1 MSGWTYHRCRDWS
14 EIIDFEEGQAN
25 LSIAFDRT
33 ERKILDRELRE
44 AKETAELANRTKS
57 EFLPNMSHELRT
69 PLNAIGGFS
78 QAMQS
83 GIGGL
88 LTDKQRE
95 YLKDIQSS
103 GDHLL
108 DLINDVLDLSRVE
121 LGELELSDDS
131 VDLADCMNV
140 CVRMFNERK
149 HVARLEIEATGL
161 AGLPLIRCDS
171 RKIKQVLLNLLSNA
185 FKFTD
190 RGDQIVVDA
199 GVMADGAAF
208 FQVSDTGIG
217 MSPEEVEI
225 ALAVFGQVES
235 GMDRNF
241 DGTGLG
247 LPLGKS
253 LIEARGGR
261 FEIESTPGVG
271 TKVKVILPPE
281 RVIQRARRAS

>member
-121 LGELELSDDS
+121 P
-131 VDLADCMNV
+131 
-140 CVRMFNERK
+140 RR
-149 HVARLEIEATGL
+149 T
-161 AGLPLIRCDS
+161 
-171 RKIKQVLLNLLSNA
+171 
-185 FKFTD
+185 
-190 RGDQIVVDA
+190 
-199 GVMADGAAF
+199 
-208 FQVSDTGIG
+208 
-217 MSPEEVEI
+217 
-225 ALAVFGQVES
+225 
-235 GMDRNF
+235 
-241 DGTGLG
+241 
-247 LPLGKS
+247 
-253 LIEARGGR
+253 
-261 FEIESTPGVG
+261 
-271 TKVKVILPPE
+271 
-281 RVIQRARRAS
+281 RAKR